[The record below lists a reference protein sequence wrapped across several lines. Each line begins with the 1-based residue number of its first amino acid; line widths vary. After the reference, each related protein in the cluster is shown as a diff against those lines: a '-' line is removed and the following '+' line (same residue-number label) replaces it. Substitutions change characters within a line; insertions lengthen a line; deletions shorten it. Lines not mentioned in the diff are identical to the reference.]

1 MGEQVSAEKDVPW
14 SVVDVAEP
22 QPDAT
27 PHARVAEA
35 AVTPDDPNLTL
46 TSHTIVTA
54 TVARP

>member
-35 AVTPDDPNLTL
+35 AVTPDDANLT
-46 TSHTIVTA
+46 HTIVTA
-54 TVARP
+54 TPTSLA